1 MDPYRPNPYAY
12 GPPPGA
18 AVRPYGAPRP
28 GYPPAAGGPPVRPY
42 GGMPHGGAPGY
53 GHMGG
58 RPPPRGLPPATSVA
72 DTSSTEKLT
81 TLFVGAIPAGIPD
94 AWIEKLLKAT
104 GKLRNWKRVKD
115 QSGNPKGFGFAEYED
130 PDSVLRALLVLSSE
144 TEEGQGIV
152 LKAMDGSDTEKKL
165 IVKADDNVR
174 NYLDQYQKS
183 RTKTSEDEEK
193 DSKAQQAVSA
203 IVEAIVDGRD
213 PDDADKDETERT
225 ERDEDIISKELS
237 VFRERAA
244 MRDNERPHHE
254 RQWKNRR
261 GSDDYDNKR
270 RGGRYTGRQEFLRG
284 PPENVPE
291 QDEEDEDDEELERKR
306 QEKHSRDVEA
316 AFRQREKRYESR
328 EAARLRNYERDI
340 QHAKE
345 DSEREER
352 NRDFMAK
359 RLADWDDEIE
369 MERGEELYYV
379 DRSRWRKLR
388 EGVRRREEERD
399 EEDRRQEAFEIE
411 EDRRRAEE
419 EERMKQESL
428 NVARQSEEVGKI
440 AMKPTKLNFNLPI
453 KRVANMGSAEDEDD
467 DEEGSGKKRR
477 VLVPLDYGDDLS
489 LDDGSHLDREE
500 RVRRVKELI
509 DSIPSSEQELWNWNV
524 KWNELDEPFVAKKI
538 VELVG
543 VQEDELIN
551 FILDNVRRKIAPS
564 DLVKELEITLD
575 EEALVFAMKL
585 WRALIFETERKSRKL

>member
-1 MDPYRPNPYAY
+1 M
-12 GPPPGA
+12 
-18 AVRPYGAPRP
+18 RPYGSPRP
-28 GYPPAAGGPPVRPY
+28 SYPPVGGGPPVRPY
-42 GGMPHGGAPGY
+42 GGMPHGGPPGY
-53 GHMGG
+53 GHAVG
-58 RPPPRGLPPATSVA
+58 RPPPRGLPAAGGSPDAT
-72 DTSSTEKLT
+72 STEKLT

-94 AWIEKLLKAT
+94 SWIEKLLKAT

-144 TEEGQGIV
+144 TETGKGIV
-152 LKAMDGSDTEKKL
+152 LKAMDGSETEKKL

-174 NYLDQYQKS
+174 NYLDQYQKQ

-193 DSKAQQAVSA
+193 DKEVQQAVNA
-203 IVEAIVDGRD
+203 IVEAIVEGRD
-213 PDDADKDETERT
+213 PDEAGKEKDAQA

-237 VFRERAA
+237 AFRERAT
-244 MRDNERPHHE
+244 MRDNDRQNND

-261 GSDDYDNKR
+261 GSDDYDSKR
-270 RGGRYTGRQEFLRG
+270 RAGRYAGRQEFLRG
-284 PPENVPE
+284 PTE
-291 QDEEDEDDEELERKR
+291 QISEQEDDEEDDEELERKR
-306 QEKHSRDVEA
+306 QEKHARDVEA

-328 EAARLRNYERDI
+328 EAARLRNYERDL

-352 NRDFMAK
+352 NRDYFAK
-359 RLADWDDEIE
+359 RLAEWDDEIE
-369 MERGEELYYV
+369 MERGEELYYI

-411 EDRRRAEE
+411 EERRRAEE
-419 EERMKQESL
+419 EERMKLEST

-453 KRVANMGSAEDEDD
+453 KRVANMGGAEDEDD
-467 DEEGSGKKRR
+467 EDEGSGKRRR
-477 VLVPLDYGDDLS
+477 VLVPLDYGDDLA
-489 LDDGSHLDREE
+489 LDDTSNMDREE

-524 KWNELDEPFVAKKI
+524 KWNELDEDLITSKLQPFVAKKI

-543 VQEDELIN
+543 VEEDELIS
-551 FILDNVRRKIAPS
+551 FILDNVRRKSPPS
-564 DLVKELEITLD
+564 DLVKELEMTLD
-575 EEALVFAMKL
+575 EEALVFVMKL